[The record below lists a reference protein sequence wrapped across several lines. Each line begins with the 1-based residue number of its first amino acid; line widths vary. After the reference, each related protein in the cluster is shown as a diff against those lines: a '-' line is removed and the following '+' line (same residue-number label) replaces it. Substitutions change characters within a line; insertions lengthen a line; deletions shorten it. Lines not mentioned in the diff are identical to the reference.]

1 MSRSKDWRRRGG
13 VCLVNGKHTPGSPWE
28 RECPLLNQQAAEE
41 SDRNPLG
48 DALQDRPCRGIAGR
62 PEAPSSDPHKQRP
75 FGGRFRSTRDL
86 PENSRRAGVDR
97 GSTAPTRHGV
107 LQRSALGEPGRR
119 LSRFSAMTS
128 LRTGERLRHERTV
141 KRRRSSSCWGAALVV
156 A

>member
-86 PENSRRAGVDR
+86 PENSRRAGGR
-97 GSTAPTRHGV
+97 PRKHSTDTARRTAA
-107 LQRSALGEPGRR
+107 QRAWRARKAAEQVQCNDELANGR
-119 LSRFSAMTS
+119 
-128 LRTGERLRHERTV
+128 E
-141 KRRRSSSCWGAALVV
+141 AA